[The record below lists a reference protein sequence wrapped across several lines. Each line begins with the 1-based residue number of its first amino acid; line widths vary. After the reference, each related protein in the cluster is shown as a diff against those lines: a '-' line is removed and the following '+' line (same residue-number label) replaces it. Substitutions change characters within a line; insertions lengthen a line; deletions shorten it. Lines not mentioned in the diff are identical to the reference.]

1 MTLHEAAQGGAAQG
15 GSTLIA
21 VLWIAFGVAAWFT
34 GYHATMA
41 YIIRPPIL
49 SDLVTVKG
57 RIVSVD
63 TPVPRNKHEPYS
75 DLVFATET
83 ARRQP
88 VPVRHGSLSRADLE
102 AFDGRNAEVRFAGK
116 QPRNRWAFELIV
128 EGRRLLDLDTEIGR
142 VAAVQRA
149 ALLWSVAWGI
159 VASGLL
165 GLVAWRRRA
174 GK

>member
-34 GYHATMA
+34 GYQATMA
-41 YIIRPPIL
+41 YIIRPPAL
-49 SDLVTVKG
+49 PDLVTVKG

-75 DLVFATET
+75 DLVFATEA

-88 VPVRHGSLSRADLE
+88 VPVRHGSIDRVSLE
-102 AFDGRNAEVRFAGK
+102 SLQGRDGEVRFAGK

-142 VAAVQRA
+142 VAAARRA
-149 ALLWSVAWGI
+149 ALLWSVACGI

-165 GLVAWRRRA
+165 GLIAWRRRA